1 MFSCFFLFYVYS
13 LLLYFIN
20 AIFNK
25 LCWILGLIAAFL
37 FYKMLSVPMMD
48 FVKNQI
54 ASDVLSFLVIFIA
67 VFLFVK
73 IIQTILS
80 KVFDGEIM
88 KGLDR
93 SLGFFFGIVEG
104 ITILFFITFILLNQ
118 PWFDCSKLFE
128 GSLFIKILGPLLDY
142 SNKTFQ
148 EKQSVQPE
156 TAITLISGGI
166 ECLKIL

>member
-1 MFSCFFLFYVYS
+1 MSFPIDVIFLAIILVFAIVS
-13 LLLYFIN
+13 AIKGFIN

-37 FYKMLSVPMMD
+37 FYNMLSVPMKD

-54 ASDVLSFLVIFIA
+54 ASDILSFLVIFIA
-67 VFLFVK
+67 VFLFIK

-93 SLGFFFGIVEG
+93 SLGFFFGLVEG
-104 ITILFFITFILLNQ
+104 IVIVYVFIFLALKQ
-118 PWFDCSKLFE
+118 PWFPKPEFLTSSIFVKMFEHIINYVPVGKLNPGE
-128 GSLFIKILGPLLDY
+128 L
-142 SNKTFQ
+142 
-148 EKQSVQPE
+148 
-156 TAITLISGGI
+156 A
-166 ECLKIL
+166 